1 VTAATPPHT
10 AQLTADDHAL
20 LSQAI
25 DLLDHVAR
33 RSDRCAVSLHAASAA
48 QLLATVH
55 PSSAAALRSPIAVDG
70 NRASL
75 HRSLRILAQVSDGAL
90 RIDPVADALHHAFL
104 AHLAAR

>member
-1 VTAATPPHT
+1 MTAATPPQT

-20 LSQAI
+20 LSQAV

-33 RSDRCAVSLHAASAA
+33 SSDRCAVSLHAASAA
-48 QLLATVH
+48 QLLATLH
-55 PSSAAALRSPIAVDG
+55 PSSAASPRSPIAVDD

-75 HRSLRILAQVSDGAL
+75 RRTLRLLAQVSDGAL
-90 RIDPVADALHHAFL
+90 RIDSVADALHHAFL

>member
-1 VTAATPPHT
+1 MTAATPPHT
-10 AQLTADDHAL
+10 AQLTADDRAL

-33 RSDRCAVSLHAASAA
+33 SSDRCAVSLHAASAA

-55 PSSAAALRSPIAVDG
+55 PSSAVAPRSPTVVDDNRACLRRALRV
-70 NRASL
+70 
-75 HRSLRILAQVSDGAL
+75 LAQVSDGAL

-104 AHLAAR
+104 AHVAAR

>member
-1 VTAATPPHT
+1 MTAATPPHT

-20 LSQAI
+20 LSQAL

-33 RSDRCAVSLHAASAA
+33 SSDRCAVSLHAASAA

-55 PSSAAALRSPIAVDG
+55 PSSAARPRSPIVDD

-75 HRSLRILAQVSDGAL
+75 RRALRVLAQGSDGAL
-90 RIDPVADALHHAFL
+90 RIDSVAGALDHVFL
-104 AHLAAR
+104 AHLEAR